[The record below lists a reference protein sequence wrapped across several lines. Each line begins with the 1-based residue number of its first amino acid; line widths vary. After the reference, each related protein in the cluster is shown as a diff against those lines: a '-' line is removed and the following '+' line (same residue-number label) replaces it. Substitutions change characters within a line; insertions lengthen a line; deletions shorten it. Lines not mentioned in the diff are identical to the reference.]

1 MSQEQILILIFGAVV
16 TGVGFVF
23 KRTLNQFDGLHKD
36 AAVRMDDL
44 ETDLNDKNKAVCDR
58 VLVIEQKH
66 TSQRIAIENIDK
78 KVEKFADSF
87 AKSQSEIIQKLNQLV
102 TNQQL
107 DELKANFKELAAQ
120 INKFLISQG
129 ETNIRMSNYEK
140 AQDELFRIINNI
152 NNKNNKGE

>member
-1 MSQEQILILIFGAVV
+1 MSQEQILILIFGAVA
-16 TGVGFVF
+16 TFVGFTF
-23 KRTLNQFDGLHKD
+23 KRQLNQFDGLHKD
-36 AAVRMDDL
+36 AAVRMDEL
-44 ETDLNDKNKAVCDR
+44 ETDLIDNNKAVCDR
-58 VLVIEQKH
+58 VLVIEQKY
-66 TSQRIAIENIDK
+66 TSQRIDIENMDK

-129 ETNIRMSNYEK
+129 ETNIRMCNFEK
-140 AQDELFRIINNI
+140 GQDELFRIINNI
-152 NNKNNKGE
+152 NNKNLKGE